1 MKRSVC
7 RGTISSKSS
16 YWRLHWEIISLSL
29 NLNLKYS
36 FTTSSTWDTVDVV
49 SAGRPQSWNV
59 KFILDIL
66 TFLFKCRM
74 KKKKPSWSHFISSL
88 ALILCHSFTFNQCRK
103 SCWLYLWV
111 TGSHELKASENKWR
125 LSFKNI
131 EKKWK
136 GTKINIKNRCV
147 SFNQYRETFGVE
159 FESMVSH
166 DLGAKILMKNMKTLI
181 KNIKKYIWKTVK
193 SNKSVEAKIQN
204 FKIIKG

>member
-1 MKRSVC
+1 M
-7 RGTISSKSS
+7 G
-16 YWRLHWEIISLSL
+16 
-29 NLNLKYS
+29 
-36 FTTSSTWDTVDVV
+36 
-49 SAGRPQSWNV
+49 
-59 KFILDIL
+59 
-66 TFLFKCRM
+66 
-74 KKKKPSWSHFISSL
+74 
-88 ALILCHSFTFNQCRK
+88 
-103 SCWLYLWV
+103 
-111 TGSHELKASENKWR
+111 
-125 LSFKNI
+125 

-136 GTKINIKNRCV
+136 GTKINVKKRCV